1 MSFDI
6 SFLYIYPDE
15 TFESQLLRYNQFLIE
30 NSNDIGIIVL
40 NEEYLSIVVVP
51 NDCENINQYIDEKN
65 HSNCKDVIGVIMIPE
80 SYSTTTYVNSH
91 LKEYIQE
98 YREDINNIL
107 LLIIIKEKDYS
118 RIINNL
124 RQVLESASF

>member
-1 MSFDI
+1 
-6 SFLYIYPDE
+6 
-15 TFESQLLRYNQFLIE
+15 
-30 NSNDIGIIVL
+30 
-40 NEEYLSIVVVP
+40 
-51 NDCENINQYIDEKN
+51 
-65 HSNCKDVIGVIMIPE
+65 MIPE

-118 RIINNL
+118 LIINNL